1 MKVLS
6 GKTKNIMSLLK
17 MNNKLSKNHKDRA

>member
-6 GKTKNIMSLLK
+6 GKIKNIMSLLK
-17 MNNKLSKNHKDRA
+17 MNNKLSKTYKDRA